1 MVGLRVGQTG
11 TKTFRDPPGLTRV
24 RETDK
29 WLRLVT
35 KTATCLPTSNHKV
48 DVTTANMDDH
58 KYIRDTV
65 QLVCSLQGLQPPGS
79 AEVQR
84 CGLDSQ
90 QCLLLQRS
98 PCVMDPGLRHCTQ
111 PGKMQHNETQI
122 ENQRARTEGLIASCR
137 STIARP

>member
-1 MVGLRVGQTG
+1 M
-11 TKTFRDPPGLTRV
+11 
-24 RETDK
+24 E
-29 WLRLVT
+29 
-35 KTATCLPTSNHKV
+35 
-48 DVTTANMDDH
+48 DH

-84 CGLDSQ
+84 CGLDSL

-98 PCVMDPGLRHCTQ
+98 PRVMDPGLRHCTQ
-111 PGKMQHNETQI
+111 PGQMQI
-122 ENQRARTEGLIASCR
+122 ENQRARTEGLIASYR